1 MFCLYF
7 YHVIY
12 LCSVCGVIPLPK
24 QAMMS
29 SSGAPAHADG
39 PETHISDTRW
49 QQWVDYIA
57 TCTICVSESS
67 TPL

>member
-1 MFCLYF
+1 MYLYFILHCVGPMFCLYF

-39 PETHISDTRW
+39 PETHISDT
-49 QQWVDYIA
+49 
-57 TCTICVSESS
+57 
-67 TPL
+67 